1 MGKIV
6 IHQTDEKQ
14 TVILTN
20 DSEGVTG
27 VYFGEDEI
35 EKQLGISADAIATGS
50 EPSGDVVLSANVT
63 HIIDYAFAGSAI
75 TCLTAPEATTF
86 GTQILRGCTQL
97 KKVDAPKLEGVT
109 GLTQDDTAHQLTN
122 LDTLKFYG
130 ATVVYPQ
137 SFKGYPALKR
147 IALPAVTTIQANGFN
162 LGNITNLEVIDLGP
176 NFKTM
181 GSYFYNRSSSALQDI
196 VLRSSTVVNKS
207 ATNTGLENLTI
218 NYYVPSDLISSYQS
232 ATRWNDLYSGGKA
245 VFLAIEGS
253 VYENAYADGT
263 PIE

>member
-6 IHQTDEKQ
+6 INQTDEKQ

-20 DSEGVTG
+20 DAEGITG
-27 VYFGEDEI
+27 VYFGEDGE
-35 EKQLGISADAIATGS
+35 EKPVGIGADAIATGAA
-50 EPSGDVVLSANVT
+50 PSGDIVLSEDVT

-75 TCLTAPEATTF
+75 TSLTAPEVTSF
-86 GTQILRGCTQL
+86 GTQIVRGCKQL
-97 KKVDAPKLEGVT
+97 KKVEAPKLEGVT
-109 GLTQDDTAHQLTN
+109 ELTQDDAAHQLDS

-137 SFKGYPALKR
+137 SVQGYPALKK
-147 IALPAVTTIQANGFN
+147 IAIPSVTTVQANGFK

-176 NFKTM
+176 NFKTI

-207 ATNTGLENLTI
+207 VTNTGLESLTI

-232 ATRWNDLYSGGKA
+232 ATRWSDLYSDGKA
-245 VFLAIEGS
+245 VFKALEGS